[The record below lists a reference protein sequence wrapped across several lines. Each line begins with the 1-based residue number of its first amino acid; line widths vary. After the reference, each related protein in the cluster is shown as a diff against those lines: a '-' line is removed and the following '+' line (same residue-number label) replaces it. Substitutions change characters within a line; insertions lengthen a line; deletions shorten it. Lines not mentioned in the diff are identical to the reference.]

1 LWLLAAQVVV
11 EQVALT
17 VEEVVLVVS
26 VLSLA

>member
-1 LWLLAAQVVV
+1 LWLLVAQGAV